1 MTDQNASTPDP
12 GGQQNIAE
20 LERAVDDARQKLA
33 AMLEQ
38 QRGART
44 QVFFA
49 VIIILV
55 VMIVW
60 GVKTFSMV
68 QTNLS
73 ADKLEAAAKQYGPA
87 YMDQGRVILERSF
100 TKALPTYQE
109 LGTAKLKEL
118 TPQLRESAEQ
128 EFTQLADELDGE
140 LSETLKASLT
150 RIETRVDDALR
161 AKFPYV
167 AEGEALKSL
176 VDQFDAQHASI
187 ETDLHNMVEQE
198 MVHLRGAARSAI
210 ERSFQQAAPTYRNLA
225 IEKAKAMAP
234 ELRASAERDVA
245 ALAEGIQSDIDM
257 TVSNAMSRI
266 ESAMNASIRE
276 KFPHVTEGKS
286 LDTLVEQLEDQHVV
300 IHADLTSIFHAEVKR
315 AKGVLVK
322 FNVPDVVDHEMAELE
337 KDFLQAGLQYALYE
351 LHVSGTDE
359 GLNWDVLRAPSLMSL
374 DPVGD
379 ISVLTD

>member
-44 QVFFA
+44 QVLLA

-55 VMIVW
+55 VMLVW

-73 ADKLEAAAKQYGPA
+73 ADKLEAAAKQYAPA
-87 YMDQGRVILERSF
+87 YMDQGRAILERSF

-118 TPQLRESAEQ
+118 TPQLKESAEQ
-128 EFTQLADELDGE
+128 EFTQLADELDAE
-140 LSETLKASLT
+140 LSATLKEALA
-150 RIETRVDDALR
+150 RIETSVDDALR

-176 VDQFDAQHASI
+176 VDQFDAQHATI
-187 ETDLHNMVEQE
+187 EGDLHNMIEQE
-198 MVHLRGAARSAI
+198 MVHLRSAARGAL
-210 ERSFQQAAPTYRNLA
+210 ERSFNQAAPVYRNLA

-234 ELRASAERDVA
+234 ELRASAEREVT
-245 ALAEGIQSDIDM
+245 ALAEGIQTDVDM
-257 TVSNAMSRI
+257 TVNNAMSRI
-266 ESAMNASIRE
+266 ESAMNAAIRE
-276 KFPHVTEGKS
+276 KFPYVTEGKA
-286 LDTLVEQLEDQHVV
+286 LDILMEQLEAQHVV
-300 IHADLTSIFHAEVKR
+300 IQTDLHNIFNSEVHR

-322 FNVPDVVDHEMAELE
+322 FNVPDVAGHEMAELE
-337 KDFLQAGLQYALYE
+337 KDFLQTGLEYALYE

-359 GLNWDVLRAPSLMSL
+359 GLAWNDLRAPGFISLE
-374 DPVGD
+374 PIGD
-379 ISVLTD
+379 TSVLTD